1 MAHADVDGRDK
12 PGHDVGRRH
21 RCLQIAAHGN
31 QPGDDRAVVRV
42 TPTLFLLLV
51 KAALYTVAISG
62 ISIVIGITL
71 GLAVAS
77 ARASNNRALSGF
89 ARVYVSF
96 FRGVPLLVQLLLIY
110 NLLPAIGVNVPSVVA
125 AVSGLALCTS
135 AYQAENLRG
144 GFLSVPRGLIE
155 SAEMVGL
162 SPWQQLVRIRAPIAF
177 RLTLPAVVNEAI
189 LILKASSLV
198 SVVGVVE
205 LTRMAQDLDTSL
217 YKPIQLYSSAGLLY
231 FLINR
236 GVAALGRFAE
246 RRTAWGAK

>member
-1 MAHADVDGRDK
+1 M
-12 PGHDVGRRH
+12 
-21 RCLQIAAHGN
+21 
-31 QPGDDRAVVRV
+31 
-42 TPTLFLLLV
+42 TPYLFLLLV
-51 KAALYTVAISG
+51 KAALYTVVISAV
-62 ISIVIGITL
+62 SIVIGITL
-71 GLAVAS
+71 GLGVAA
-77 ARASNNRALSGF
+77 ARASPSPLLNGP

-110 NLLPAIGVNVPSVVA
+110 NLLPVIGINVPSVVA
-125 AVSGLALCTS
+125 AVVGLSLCTA

-144 GFLSVPRGLIE
+144 GFASVPKGLLE
-155 SAEMVGL
+155 SADMLGL
-162 SPWQQLVRIRAPIAF
+162 SPWRQLTRIRAPIAF

-217 YKPIQLYSSAGLLY
+217 FKPIQLYLAAGLLY

-236 GVAALGRFAE
+236 GVAGLGRYAE
-246 RRTAWGAK
+246 RRMAWGAR